1 MTNSWRISGDT
12 AAYQTQLRNSAGET
26 LELIMSISWQ
36 DSGDD
41 IRQTEQSIMDRNQLV
56 RISLT
61 PDDPFTAGIYARL
74 TVDGTPSAMI
84 RLESSSTRPA
94 SIREFA
100 QANDPGELCQNIFAA
115 FRETVRNPGSIPRIP
130 TTQALL
136 QTASTEQVLSWPHT
150 PGEDRFQQAWELGN
164 LPEQTAE
171 QMLQELRQRGEHQA
185 LMDIASLGA
194 TLKLQDFTRKA
205 TQSLNLNHPGWSIQH
220 PAAREAAMEADSNRT
235 IGLLLDAGH
244 PSNPDGQHQIVSG
257 FPRDPDWMGFCPAA
271 IHLRGLGAAII
282 ESVKRPG
289 LPGIVIAC
297 RKPAQAIARQFPPQP
312 PGPMPPD
319 EPATLQELLLWHGAK
334 ETVWIPRGPGEPM
347 QINGWEVTNNTATAA
362 GKARDP
368 MGNISPIIMSVSWSR
383 EREKILIRTLIGGQP
398 YSVIQLQPPP
408 GNLRKL
414 ELFAAANPAQ
424 QFLRDS
430 VNQGL
435 LDPGTRQGTIR
446 VASHE
451 DDRIRVDLSTIL
463 SWPETPPMERVAQ
476 AQEFVHARLPEDMN
490 LTDTILELRT
500 RPSSGR
506 ETIRMDAANLLE
518 MQVNDIFGK
527 WGAET
532 LLTTIAQRGTD
543 EKEKIQ
549 AQIAGQGDTPWTIGI
564 SMETPSPRGM
574 IQLFTRLL
582 RDPGWLGFC
591 PALPRLQGA
600 STIVME
606 SISIPSR
613 PGIVLASP
621 RAEPPPGTTGQFP
634 PGEARTLRE
643 LLLWHGAVSPA
654 WAPANRT

>member
-12 AAYQTQLRNSAGET
+12 AAYQTQLRNSAGEI

-41 IRQTEQSIMDRNQLV
+41 IRQTEQSIMDGNQLV

-271 IHLRGLGAAII
+271 IHLRGLGSRHHRVRETPRTARHRHRLPKASPGNRPAVPPTTSRTHAAG
-282 ESVKRPG
+282 RTRHTPG
-289 LPGIVIAC
+289 TAPM
-297 RKPAQAIARQFPPQP
+297 ARREGDRLDTP
-312 PGPMPPD
+312 
-319 EPATLQELLLWHGAK
+319 
-334 ETVWIPRGPGEPM
+334 GPGEPM

-451 DDRIRVDLSTIL
+451 DDHIRVDLSTIL

-500 RPSSGR
+500 RPGSGR

-564 SMETPSPRGM
+564 SMETPSPKGM
-574 IQLFTRLL
+574 IQLFTPPAPGPGLARLL
-582 RDPGWLGFC
+582 PRPTQTPGRQHHRDGIHQHPQ
-591 PALPRLQGA
+591 PPRN
-600 STIVME
+600 S
-606 SISIPSR
+606 P
-613 PGIVLASP
+613 ASP